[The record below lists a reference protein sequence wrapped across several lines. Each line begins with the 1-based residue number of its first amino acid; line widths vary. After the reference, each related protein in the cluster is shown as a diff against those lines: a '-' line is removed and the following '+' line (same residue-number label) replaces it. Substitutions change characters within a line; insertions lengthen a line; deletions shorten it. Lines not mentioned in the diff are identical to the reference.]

1 MLNLDILLAI
11 LLLVPRDDFTCQLA
25 FVFMK
30 VLKLIKVQVLAM
42 LVRENWEI

>member
-11 LLLVPRDDFTCQLA
+11 FLLVPRDDFTGQLA

-30 VLKLIKVQVLAM
+30 VLKFIKVQVLAM